1 MASPTVSPASDSYR
15 PAGDRRRHPRE
26 PTPHDLTVSVPI
38 VSQGEVLDLNEA
50 GALITSPVRLH
61 PGDRARLSLL
71 FGREPFSASV
81 RVVRVEEGTRMGGSV
96 RYHLG
101 LAFTSLDDQNRN
113 LIRRFVRREP
123 GKA

>member
-1 MASPTVSPASDSYR
+1 MSPAPESYR
-15 PAGDRRRHPRE
+15 SGLERRRHPRQ
-26 PTPHDLTVSVPI
+26 PTPLDLTVSVPF

-50 GALITSPVRLH
+50 GALITTPVRLH
-61 PGDRARLSLL
+61 PGDRGRLSLL
-71 FGREPFSASV
+71 IGREPFSASV
-81 RVVRVEEGTRMGGSV
+81 RVVRVDDGTRMGGVV